1 MSSGGSRIRPT
12 SSLLRKVIFDT
23 IRPDIGEASFLD
35 LFAGTGSVGLESLA
49 EGAAHCVLV
58 ERDRPTFKSLQ
69 KSIEAAGVKDSSLAL
84 CLDAVLYIKRSYSP
98 SEFDIVF
105 ADPPYDRGYFA
116 ILIRLLFSAEMLPN
130 RLLIAQVSKRERQA
144 ARLPQDL
151 NYREK
156 IVGDTVLL
164 FARRA

>member
-58 ERDRPTFKSLQ
+58 ERDRPTFKAGATGSQAPPRLEL
-69 KSIEAAGVKDSSLAL
+69 SGEDSRRYGAAFCPPGLA
-84 CLDAVLYIKRSYSP
+84 A
-98 SEFDIVF
+98 
-105 ADPPYDRGYFA
+105 A
-116 ILIRLLFSAEMLPN
+116 I
-130 RLLIAQVSKRERQA
+130 
-144 ARLPQDL
+144 
-151 NYREK
+151 
-156 IVGDTVLL
+156 
-164 FARRA
+164 